1 MEDGFAEEEKRLVNQ
16 EPQCLDKI
24 SNRTP
29 SRAKQ
34 IACINDKNNLHLKP
48 PLPFNALRTTRSVFT
63 SSFPFLLDLPKSG
76 AFALSNG
83 RFSRNSRTLQL
94 LKTSSAM
101 AIQALLSFKTKE
113 SKSEIA
119 YLISSLPSVHQGL
132 NTIFNQVYNY
142 NNHLMPQSVSRIR
155 ITLAI
160 ISVVF
165 WMSFRLTRGPKI
177 RNRKIFF
184 LGLMGMARDKSETA
198 KRASGM

>member
-48 PLPFNALRTTRSVFT
+48 PLPFNALRTTRS
-63 SSFPFLLDLPKSG
+63 
-76 AFALSNG
+76 
-83 RFSRNSRTLQL
+83 FSRNSRTLQL